1 MDFNNLF
8 KGFFGFGNYN
18 FGTRI
23 HDDDDSDDISDETGD
38 FGDTFSQFH
47 REMKRQMEE
56 FNNEFEQLF
65 MNFGQ
70 PQFTPA
76 IRLPEKEPSPNNP
89 RDHMLKDSESNENNS
104 KEKWGH
110 RSRPA
115 LPFGNFFSW
124 TQDTIPQKKEDR
136 DLDGDVDKYGIS
148 SIFKNADE
156 RATDSIDIRP
166 QQPHG
171 FSRSFGRSWS
181 SVTVRGADGK
191 AEIKQTVRD
200 SSGNEETTVT
210 RTIGDQS
217 HIVTIKDK
225 NGQRETV
232 ETFQNMDEKD
242 IANFN
247 AQWDNKDMSK
257 KPIKREDLLIPHQ
270 GSSQSKHGLFS
281 SLLDIFTGRNQ

>member
-8 KGFFGFGNYN
+8 KGFFGFGNHN
-18 FGTRI
+18 FGTRM
-23 HDDDDSDDISDETGD
+23 HDDDSDDASDEPGD
-38 FGDTFSQFH
+38 FGDAFSQFH

-65 MNFGQ
+65 MNFGH
-70 PQFTPA
+70 PLIPPA
-76 IRLPEKEPSPNNP
+76 INLPEKEPSPNNP
-89 RDHMLKDSESNENNS
+89 RDHMLKDSESNEDVS
-104 KEKWGH
+104 KSKWGH

-124 TQDTIPQKKEDR
+124 TQDAIPQKKEDR

-148 SIFKNADE
+148 SIFENADV
-156 RATDSIDIRP
+156 RANDFLDNGQ

-171 FSRSFGRSWS
+171 FPRSFGRSWS

-191 AEIKQTVRD
+191 TETRQTVRD

-217 HIVTIKDK
+217 YIVTTKDK
-225 NGQRETV
+225 DGQCETV

-247 AQWDNKDMSK
+247 AQWDNKDIAK
-257 KPIKREDLLIPHQ
+257 KQIKREDLLIPHQ
-270 GSSQSKHGLFS
+270 GSSASNRGLFS
-281 SLLDIFTGRNQ
+281 TLLDIFTSRNQ